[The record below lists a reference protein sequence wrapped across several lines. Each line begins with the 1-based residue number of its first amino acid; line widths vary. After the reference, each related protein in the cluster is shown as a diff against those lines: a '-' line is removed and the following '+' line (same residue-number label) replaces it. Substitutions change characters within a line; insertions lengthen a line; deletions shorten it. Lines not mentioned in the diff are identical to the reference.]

1 MKINYKQPYWMK
13 FTWEIDEH
21 PDDQYVTEYNKKLN
35 ETFDEFFYEDEF
47 SIHIDF
53 RIEEDFLLDE
63 NFMLFGKPSKNIG
76 LVYSQKENHLFFIYR
91 IKGENDKIISVP
103 NIQIDELK
111 TGISV
116 TIIRKKNKFI
126 IYKNLEEV
134 GYQEFEG
141 NLCDNH
147 RDTAFYLGCSSNSL
161 NNSPEN
167 KWYGEMDIKTFFI
180 LENISDIET
189 VRLYVNNPVFK
200 FPTYNTYANL
210 LCYYDF
216 NISNNLGI
224 IYDESSNKNFL
235 ELIK

>member
-1 MKINYKQPYWMK
+1 MKIHYKKPYWMK
-13 FTWEIDEH
+13 FKWEIDEH

-35 ETFDEFFYEDEF
+35 DKFDEFFYKDEF

-53 RIEEDFLLDE
+53 RIEEDFLLDK

-76 LVYSQKENHLFFIYR
+76 LVYNRKNNHLFFNYR
-91 IKGENDKIISVP
+91 IKDHDNQSITIP
-103 NIQIDELK
+103 NIIVDELHK
-111 TGISV
+111 GISI

-134 GYQEFEG
+134 AYQEFEG
-141 NLCDNH
+141 NLCEKY
-147 RDTAFYLGCSSNSL
+147 RDTALYLGCSSNSL
-161 NNSPEN
+161 DNSDEN
-167 KWYGEMDIKTFFI
+167 KWYGEMDLKLFFI
-180 LENISDIET
+180 LENISDIEI
-189 VRLYVNNPVFK
+189 VKVFVNTETSK
-200 FPTYNTYANL
+200 FPTYNTYVNL
-210 LCYYDF
+210 LCYYNF